1 MYHRSPVPATR
12 IPNSTPLRDITV
24 TSDEPGTCA
33 AASMHSLAAAI
44 ERLSAKWSL
53 PARNRS
59 TSTAP
64 SRGAMA
70 GASRRASSAEAAT
83 DRLWPSSPMASAWPI
98 SVVTSIGSDARTA
111 ASRTGPST
119 SDIQRSRS
127 MTSGP

>member
-1 MYHRSPVPATR
+1 
-12 IPNSTPLRDITV
+12 
-24 TSDEPGTCA
+24 
-33 AASMHSLAAAI
+33 
-44 ERLSAKWSL
+44 
-53 PARNRS
+53 
-59 TSTAP
+59 
-64 SRGAMA
+64 MA

-119 SDIQRSRS
+119 SAIQRSRS